1 MSNTTTAKI
10 HTVISTVL
18 AASIVAAIAL
28 TLDQGHIAAA
38 PRGIVEIGE
47 LVPVEQAPQIAT
59 LLPEVVVIARAPA
72 SALEKAP
79 A

>member
-10 HTVISTVL
+10 HTVVSIVL
-18 AASIVAAIAL
+18 ATAIVAATAL

-47 LVPVEQAPQIAT
+47 LTLVETAPT
-59 LLPEVVVIARAPA
+59 VARP
-72 SALEKAP
+72 
-79 A
+79 